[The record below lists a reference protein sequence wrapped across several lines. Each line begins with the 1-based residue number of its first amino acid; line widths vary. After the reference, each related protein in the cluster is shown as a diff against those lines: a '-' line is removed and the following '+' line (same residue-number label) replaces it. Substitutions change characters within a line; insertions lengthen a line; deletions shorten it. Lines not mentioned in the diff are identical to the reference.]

1 MGRLLSPFIFLCVPV
16 SLVAVSQANNTSFNT
31 TSASNG
37 SNTLPGNATTTDDG
51 LTTLAFGVMSFI
63 LILIVVMVILVTAV
77 NFRGRCHDTKE
88 EGVKSYGS
96 VVSEG
101 HISNIGERDSI
112 MLVSMRTIN
121 TDTVLIDAI
130 VKNGSAAA
138 PEFERTYTPPP
149 GWRNT
154 DEDIPG
160 RRQQQQQRFSASDAD
175 ETPRDDKKSYT
186 EEQRQGVLRIQRCKD
201 FYEILG
207 VSKDASEEDLKKA
220 YRKLALRFHPDK
232 NCAPGATDAF
242 KAIGNA
248 YAVLSNPEK
257 RQQYDQY
264 GDQGAA
270 ETASHSSAQPRYT
283 HAHHRTFHRD
293 FEADISPE
301 ELFNIFFGGR
311 FPTGNIHVYTN
322 RGASYSHF
330 YQPRRRRTYERREEE
345 VQENRSQ
352 NTFTVFLQLLPV
364 LVLIL
369 ISVITQLMAT
379 NPPYSLFYKPS
390 MGLVVSR
397 ETQHLGIQYYV
408 DKSFEK
414 EYHGEALDELE
425 KTIESDYIDHLQSN
439 CWKEKQQKLD
449 LANLGQLYR
458 DERLKQKAETM
469 KLDH

>member
-1 MGRLLSPFIFLCVPV
+1 MPGFLS
-16 SLVAVSQANNTSFNT
+16 
-31 TSASNG
+31 
-37 SNTLPGNATTTDDG
+37 D
-51 LTTLAFGVMSFI
+51 
-63 LILIVVMVILVTAV
+63 
-77 NFRGRCHDTKE
+77 KE
-88 EGVKSYGS
+88 ESDRLIEKAKLCLRSGQKEKALQILY
-96 VVSEG
+96 EAQ
-101 HISNIGERDSI
+101 NIYPSTRA
-112 MLVSMRTIN
+112 R
-121 TDTVLIDAI
+121 VLIDAI

-138 PEFERTYTPPP
+138 PETERTYTPPP
-149 GWRNT
+149 GWRNS
-154 DEDIPG
+154 DIPI
-160 RRQQQQQRFSASDAD
+160 RRQHQRNSAGVTGEAPS
-175 ETPRDDKKSYT
+175 DDKKSYT
-186 EEQRQGVLRIQRCKD
+186 EEQRQGVLRIQRCRD

-207 VSKDASEEDLKKA
+207 VSKDASDEDLKKA

-264 GDQGAA
+264 GEQGTT
-270 ETASHSSAQPRYT
+270 ETPSHSTAQPGYT
-283 HAHHRTFHRD
+283 HTHHRTFHRD
-293 FEADISPE
+293 FEPDISPE
-301 ELFNIFFGGR
+301 EIFNIFFGGR

-330 YQPRRRRTYERREEE
+330 YQQRRRRAYERREEE

-352 NTFTVFLQLLPV
+352 NTFTAFLQLLPV

-397 ETQHLGIQYYV
+397 ETQHMGIQYYV
-408 DKSFEK
+408 DKSFD
-414 EYHGEALDELE
+414 YHGGALDELE
-425 KTIESDYIDHLQSN
+425 KTIESDYINHLQNS
-439 CWKEKQQKLD
+439 CWKEKQQKSD

-469 KLDH
+469 KLDNCEKLHRIASRQRGN

>member
-1 MGRLLSPFIFLCVPV
+1 MPMF
-16 SLVAVSQANNTSFNT
+16 
-31 TSASNG
+31 G
-37 SNTLPGNATTTDDG
+37 SD
-51 LTTLAFGVMSFI
+51 
-63 LILIVVMVILVTAV
+63 
-77 NFRGRCHDTKE
+77 KE
-88 EGVKSYGS
+88 ESDRLIEKAKFCLRSGRKEKALQLLYEAQKIYPST
-96 VVSEG
+96 
-101 HISNIGERDSI
+101 RA
-112 MLVSMRTIN
+112 R
-121 TDTVLIDAI
+121 VLIDAI

-138 PEFERTYTPPP
+138 PETERTYTPPP

-154 DEDIPG
+154 DDDSPVQHQ
-160 RRQQQQQRFSASDAD
+160 RRSTGGAGEGSS
-175 ETPRDDKKSYT
+175 DDKKTYT
-186 EEQRQGVLRIQRCKD
+186 EEQRQGVLRIQKCKD

-207 VSKDASEEDLKKA
+207 VPKNASDEDLKKA

-248 YAVLSNPEK
+248 YAVLSNSEK

-264 GDQGAA
+264 GEQGAT

-283 HAHHRTFHRD
+283 HAYHRTFHRD
-293 FEADISPE
+293 FEPDISPE

-322 RGASYSHF
+322 RGASYSQF
-330 YQPRRRRTYERREEE
+330 YQPRRRRAFERREEE

-352 NTFTVFLQLLPV
+352 NSFTAILQLLPV

-379 NPPYSLFYKPS
+379 SPPYSLFYKPS

-397 ETQHLGIQYYV
+397 ETQNMGVQYYV

-414 EYHGEALDELE
+414 EYRGVALDELE
-425 KTIESDYIDHLQSN
+425 KTIENDYIDHLQNS
-439 CWKEKQQKLD
+439 CWKEKQQKSD

-469 KLDH
+469 KLEHCEKLHRFVGRQRGN